1 MKFGST
7 IKQLRKRQGINQQLL
22 ADRLGVTQTYLSL
35 LESDQKTPSINLIN
49 SLSKELKIPASI
61 LAYLTLERKEISK
74 SKYDAFEKI
83 NPLIEDLIQQILIDV
98 ENSES

>member
-7 IKQLRKRQGINQQLL
+7 IRRLRKRQGINQQIL
-22 ADRLGVTQTYLSL
+22 ADRIGVTQTYLSL

-49 SLSKELKIPASI
+49 SLSRELKIPPSI
-61 LAYLTLERKEISK
+61 LAYLTLDKREILK
-74 SKYDAFEKI
+74 NKHDAFEKI
-83 NPLIEDLIQQILIDV
+83 NPLIEDLIQQILIDD